1 MSDDTIKTTFT
12 IDLLKGQGLP
22 LRSSPAG
29 IAVTVISAALPVLMA
44 IVTAGLYMHNK
55 GAISK
60 KEKEITEL
68 TVKIDG
74 MSETV
79 ELQKALEQEKN
90 HYGVCLAEVQ
100 SSIERF
106 NPWSPVLTT
115 LVENMPESV
124 ILTELRVEQEIV
136 KKKVP
141 DKENPKKMNDIDTFV
156 TTMRVTVSDSSRSNS
171 DEAVKEFRDFLCS
184 SPLLGPRLEKV
195 GVSKESGTHAGQD
208 VVYYLID
215 CVFKAGL

>member
-1 MSDDTIKTTFT
+1 MNDSAIKTTFN

-29 IAVTVISAALPVLMA
+29 IAVTMICAALPVVMA
-44 IVTAGLYMHNK
+44 IAVIGLFMHNK
-55 GAISK
+55 IEISQR
-60 KEKEITEL
+60 EKEITEL
-68 TVKIDG
+68 TEKIDE

-79 ELQKALEQEKN
+79 ELQKTLEQEKT
-90 HYGVCLAEVQ
+90 HYGVCLSEVK

-106 NPWSPVLTT
+106 SQWSPVLTT
-115 LVENMPESV
+115 LVENMPSSV
-124 ILTELRVEQEIV
+124 ILTELEVEQDIV

-141 DKENPKKMNDIDTFV
+141 DKENPKKMNEVDTFV
-156 TTMRVTVSDSSRSNS
+156 TTMQVTVSNNSRSNS

-195 GVSKESGTHAGQD
+195 GVSKESGTLAGQD

>member
-1 MSDDTIKTTFT
+1 MNDSTIKTTFS

-29 IAVTVISAALPVLMA
+29 IAITVICAALPLLMA
-44 IVTAGLYMHNK
+44 VVVVGLYMHNK
-55 GAISK
+55 IDISQ

-68 TVKIDG
+68 TAKIDG

-90 HYGVCLAEVQ
+90 HYGVCISEVK

-106 NPWSPVLTT
+106 SQWSPVLTM
-115 LVENMPESV
+115 LVENMPDSV
-124 ILTELRVEQEIV
+124 ILTELEVEQDIV
-136 KKKVP
+136 KKKIP
-141 DKENPKKMNDIDTFV
+141 DKENPKKFKEIDTFV
-156 TTMRVTVSDSSRSNS
+156 TTMQVTVCDSSRSNS

-184 SPLLGPRLEKV
+184 STLLGSRLEKV
-195 GVSKESGTHAGQD
+195 GVSKESGSLAGQD